1 MTVAPDALG
10 QALQDR
16 TAEIP
21 LYRRI
26 EEDLLTQITEGELQ
40 PGEMIPAE
48 RELCEHYGVSRI
60 TVRRAVSELE
70 TRGYVRRHQGK
81 GTFVSRSRI
90 QREMGRLQSFS
101 EEMLAQGHA
110 PSSKLLNLQHRPA
123 DKSLAS
129 LLEIREGEP
138 IWIVER
144 LRLADGE
151 VISLSISY
159 LHLPMDVYLTPLEL
173 GRQSSLWSV
182 LASKGIRVTEGN
194 TTVRAI
200 VADTHYAEL
209 LCVEEG
215 QPLLVREGVN
225 YASEGQPV
233 PIEAFEVVSRAD
245 RYQYSLHLLRQPAE

>member
-1 MTVAPDALG
+1 MASEALD
-10 QALQDR
+10 QVFQDR

-26 EEDLLTQITEGELQ
+26 EEDLLLQITEGDLQ

-90 QREMGRLQSFS
+90 QREMGRLLSFS
-101 EEMLAQGHA
+101 EEMRAQGHA
-110 PSSKLLNLQHRPA
+110 PGSKLLNLQHRPA
-123 DKSLAS
+123 DMSIAS
-129 LLEIREGEP
+129 LLHLSEGEP

-144 LRLADGE
+144 LRLADDE
-151 VISLSISY
+151 VVALSISY
-159 LHLPMDVYLTPLEL
+159 LYLPLDVYLTPLEL

-182 LASKGIRVTEGN
+182 LARKGIRVTEGN
-194 TTVRAI
+194 TTVRAT
-200 VADTHYAEL
+200 VADSHYADL
-209 LCVEEG
+209 LGVEVGE
-215 QPLLVREGVN
+215 PLLVREGVN
-225 YASEGQPV
+225 YTSEGQPV
-233 PIEAFEVVSRAD
+233 PIEAFEIVSRAD
-245 RYQYSLHLLRQPAE
+245 RYQYSLHLIRHTVE